1 MAITGGMQNSDMVLL
16 LWITVFGA
24 CCFFVDSSRSHRQHI
39 SSPSTTG
46 LCRYGVKTE
55 CCYGWKRNRKGQ
67 CEALCEQGCKHGEC
81 VGPNKC
87 KCTPGFT
94 GKNCNQDLNEC
105 GLKPRPCEHR
115 CMNTHGSYKCYCLN
129 GYMLMP
135 DGSCSNS
142 RTCAMAN
149 CQYGCE
155 QVKGDIRCLCP
166 SSGLQLGPDGRTCI
180 DIDECAVGKASCP
193 INRRC
198 VNTFGSY
205 YCKCQ
210 NGFELK
216 YVNGRYD
223 CIDINEC
230 LLNTHKCSINAD
242 CLNTQGSFKCR
253 CKQGYKGS
261 GHECSAVLEKP
272 VKESSKFGGSV
283 KDTIKK
289 LLAHKNS
296 LNRYQDIKNVIPE
309 AFITPSPK
317 NRLQPFDYED
327 GVYIGGN
334 ENEEEEEVEE
344 EEEDELDEDVVG
356 TIENVIEEEKLL
368 RGDVFAPQV
377 KRAAVLSSH
386 AITKKAPEL
395 KSDEVSVDCS
405 FDQGTCEWKQDT
417 KDDFDWKHADRH
429 NGVGYYMSVP
439 ASASQKKGIGRL
451 KLTTLKIDRKYCLM
465 FIYRLVGERVGK
477 LRVYI
482 DENVAPVWE
491 ETRNRNEGWRTAKI
505 EIQESSTRTS
515 SNITFE
521 AERGKG
527 KGGEMALDNVFL
539 LSGPCSED

>member
-1 MAITGGMQNSDMVLL
+1 MAITGGMQSSDMVLL
-16 LWITVFGA
+16 LWITVICA
-24 CCFFVDSSRSHRQHI
+24 CCSFVDSSRSHRQLI
-39 SSPSTTG
+39 TSPSTTG
-46 LCRYGVKTE
+46 VCRYGIKAE

-67 CEALCEQGCKHGEC
+67 CEAVCEQGCKHGEC

-87 KCTPGFT
+87 KCFPGFT

-166 SSGLQLGPDGRTCI
+166 SGGLQLGPDGRTCI

-210 NGFELK
+210 IGYELK

-253 CKQGYKGS
+253 CKQGFKGN
-261 GHECSAVLEKP
+261 GQECSAVFNKP
-272 VKESSKFGGSV
+272 VKESPKFGGSV
-283 KDTIKK
+283 KDAIKK

-296 LNRYQDIKNVIPE
+296 LNRYNDIKNVIPE
-309 AFITPSPK
+309 TFITPPPK

-334 ENEEEEEVEE
+334 DNDEEEVEE
-344 EEEDELDEDVVG
+344 EEEEELDEEDE
-356 TIENVIEEEKLL
+356 ENVIEEEKLL
-368 RGDVFAPQV
+368 RGDVFARQV
-377 KRAAVLSSH
+377 KRAAVLSSQP
-386 AITKKAPEL
+386 ISNTDPVL
-395 KSDEVSVDCS
+395 KSDEVLVDCR
-405 FDQGTCEWKQDT
+405 FDQGTCEWKQDS
-417 KDDFDWKHADRH
+417 KDDFDWKHAERH
-429 NGVGYYMSVP
+429 NGNGYYMSVP
-439 ASASQKKGIGRL
+439 ASTSQKKGIGRL
-451 KLTTLKIDRKYCLM
+451 KLKLTKIYYKYCLM

-482 DENVAPVWE
+482 DENINPIWE
-491 ETRNRNEGWRTAKI
+491 ETKNRDEGWRTAKI
-505 EIQESSTRTS
+505 EIQESSTRKS
-515 SNITFE
+515 SSITFE
-521 AERGKG
+521 AVRGKDEAG
-527 KGGEMALDNVFL
+527 IMALDNVFL
-539 LSGPCSED
+539 SSGPCSDD